1 MYKDI
6 CTNIKGKEDNM
17 IYQIMNYWDM
27 IDRCKLYNNMILISQ
42 RKVNPNQVLY
52 DNIRNELAKSYVKQI
67 FNIRQEGKYVC
78 NNIKT
83 LFNK

>member
-17 IYQIMNYWDM
+17 IYQIINYWDM

-42 RKVNPNQVLY
+42 RRVNPNQVLY
-52 DNIRNELAKSYVKQI
+52 DTIRNELAKSYVKQI
-67 FNIRQEGKYVC
+67 FNIR
-78 NNIKT
+78 
-83 LFNK
+83 

>member
-1 MYKDI
+1 
-6 CTNIKGKEDNM
+6 M
-17 IYQIMNYWDM
+17 IYQIMNYWDI

-42 RKVNPNQVLY
+42 RKVNPKQVLY
-52 DNIRNELAKSYVKQI
+52 DTIRNELAKSYVKQV

>member
-67 FNIRQEGKYVC
+67 FNIR
-78 NNIKT
+78 
-83 LFNK
+83 

>member
-1 MYKDI
+1 
-6 CTNIKGKEDNM
+6 M

-27 IDRCKLYNNMILISQ
+27 IDRCKLYKNMILISQ
-42 RKVNPNQVLY
+42 RRVKPNQVLY
-52 DNIRNELAKSYVKQI
+52 DTIRNELAKNYVKQV

>member
-1 MYKDI
+1 
-6 CTNIKGKEDNM
+6 
-17 IYQIMNYWDM
+17 M
-27 IDRCKLYNNMILISQ
+27 IDTCKLYNNVILISQ
-42 RKVNPNQVLY
+42 RRANLNQVLC
-52 DNIRNELAKSYVKQI
+52 DAICNELAKNYLKQV